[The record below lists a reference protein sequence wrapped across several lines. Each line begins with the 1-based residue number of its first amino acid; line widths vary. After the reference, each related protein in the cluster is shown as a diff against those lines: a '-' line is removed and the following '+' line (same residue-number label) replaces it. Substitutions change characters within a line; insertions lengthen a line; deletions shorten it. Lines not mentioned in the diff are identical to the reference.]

1 MTDTSDLDDL
11 AATEAALKPFLKLET
26 RGLGMAA
33 RAKKLKPGDVLVA
46 IDGEA
51 FTGDAEMLAMR
62 MGRQAS
68 GHEDNP
74 EVDATEDGVTAH
86 LLTFWRDGVFLHVI
100 FETRLKASFEAT
112 GPEETLEI
120 LGKFRSVTYAPLETY
135 QNFEVFR
142 DVRKNAAM
150 HSTDMEEIATI
161 APVLW
166 MLNHR
171 LYYPM
176 VAVGIVYGITFV
188 AHWSIFVISYILVS
202 IYTKRAQIDL
212 LRSYKLFEDKFF
224 WMVLAEPGE
233 AEARDTCR
241 RFIPDLRFQFDAPP
255 KAKPKTRDANRLR
268 VKPQKT
274 GQAPRQNPALG

>member
-1 MTDTSDLDDL
+1 MNDTSSPDDTAGIDQPL
-11 AATEAALKPFLKLET
+11 RPFLKLEA
-26 RGLGMAA
+26 RGLGIAA
-33 RAKKLKPGDVLVA
+33 RAKKLKAGDVLVA
-46 IDGEA
+46 VDGEIFA
-51 FTGDAEMLAMR
+51 GDAEMLAQR
-62 MGRQAS
+62 MGRQAQDS
-68 GHEDNP
+68 EENP
-74 EVDATEDGVTAH
+74 EVDAVEEGVTAH
-86 LLTFWRDGVFLHVI
+86 LLTFLRDGHFFHVI

-112 GPEETLEI
+112 GPEETVEI
-120 LGKFRSVTYAPLETY
+120 LGASRKLSFAPLDSY

-150 HSTDMEEIATI
+150 HSTDLEEIATYV
-161 APVLW
+161 PLFW

-171 LYYPM
+171 LFYPM
-176 VAVGIVYGITFV
+176 VAVAIVYGITFV
-188 AHWSIFVISYILVS
+188 AHWVIFVISYVLVS

-241 RFIPDLRFQFDAPP
+241 RFIPDLRFQFESRP
-255 KAKPKTRDANRLR
+255 KAKSKARDPSRLR

-274 GQAPRQNPALG
+274 RQAAG